1 MKGLE
6 EFKAD
11 FFLHLSLKCVL
22 HAEYIHKV
30 FLQFSCKSEITS
42 EKLRTL
48 KENLYFFHY
57 GYI

>member
-42 EKLRTL
+42 EL
-48 KENLYFFHY
+48 KVKNT
-57 GYI
+57 